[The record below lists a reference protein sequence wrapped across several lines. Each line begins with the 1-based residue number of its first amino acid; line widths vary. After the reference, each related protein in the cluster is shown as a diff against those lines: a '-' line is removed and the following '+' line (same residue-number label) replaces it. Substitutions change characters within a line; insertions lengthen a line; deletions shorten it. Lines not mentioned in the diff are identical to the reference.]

1 MIVHNYKLMQF
12 DHVWLSVVNNP
23 YFQNVI
29 NFIKYKFDVKLLNN
43 TIIVI
48 GGDYSRV
55 IPEYR
60 NLYPEKTIV
69 VYNWEQLCGGNQW
82 LNVANLC
89 ETAKLADEIW
99 DYDDLNSTYFN
110 LFHQVDVAHVY
121 PFEYYPGI
129 ETLNNKENPSIDVLF
144 YGLLNE
150 RRARIISNI
159 QLEMYNKFSMVVAL
173 GHSYDETLKYIE
185 NSKIVINLHAFEPY
199 HRQEQERIGFL
210 VSNKK
215 CVISEPS
222 QENYFNPA
230 IIECPADKM
239 TSVISNVLAG
249 GAWKSIATSGYE
261 SFKNGKCS
269 KRVNY

>member
-1 MIVHNYKLMQF
+1 MIVHNYKLIQF

-23 YFQNVI
+23 YFQSVI

-89 ETAKLADEIW
+89 ESAKLADEIW
-99 DYDDLNSTYFN
+99 DYNDLNSVYFK
-110 LFHQVDVAHVY
+110 LFHQVDVTHIY
-121 PFEYYPGI
+121 PFEYYSGI
-129 ETLNNKENPSIDVLF
+129 EVLTNKENPEIDVLF

-150 RRARIISNI
+150 RRAKIISNI
-159 QLEMYNKFSMVVAL
+159 QLQMYNKFNMVIAL
-173 GHSYDETLKYIE
+173 GTTVEESYKYIE
-185 NSKIVINLHAFEPY
+185 NSKIVLNIHAFEPW

-210 VSNKK
+210 LGNRK
-215 CVISEPS
+215 CILGELS
-222 QENYFNPA
+222 QENYFNDA
-230 IIECPADKM
+230 IVEVHADNLCN
-239 TSVISNVLAG
+239 TITTLLRNDG
-249 GAWKSIATSGYE
+249 WKHIADRGYDM
-261 SFKNGKCS
+261 FKNGKCQ
-269 KRVNY
+269 KITNY